1 MVTSLV
7 LDTVSF
13 VVPEICTR
21 PCFAS
26 AVCTVTLL
34 ASVMLSLRIMVKSSC
49 VPSLNFSIAFA
60 LPHAAVAGMF
70 IAVVSVISLS
80 AMVPSLSRSMPK
92 ESVVPSVGVASGSV
106 NVSPRSAE
114 NTSVD
119 VASVAR

>member
-1 MVTSLV
+1 MWAIYKR
-7 LDTVSF
+7 
-13 VVPEICTR
+13 E
-21 PCFAS
+21 
-26 AVCTVTLL
+26 
-34 ASVMLSLRIMVKSSC
+34 LRSYFIT
-49 VPSLNFSIAFA
+49 PIGYIF
-60 LPHAAVAGMF
+60 AGMF

-119 VASVAR
+119 VALVAR